1 MFNGDLDQC
10 FVGLVAPVSFVALAH
25 SAADAGLALLHHW
38 FRATALSNHLHER
51 LHKEGW
57 ALDIASKGYFLYL
70 PLLTPCSS
78 SRPLPITRHN
88 TSATTTAP
96 L

>member
-38 FRATALSNHLHER
+38 FRATALSNHLHES
-51 LHKEGW
+51 LHKEGG
-57 ALDIASKGYFLYL
+57 LGIGHCLKRLFLVPAAPHPLFFL
-70 PLLTPCSS
+70 PTSS
-78 SRPLPITRHN
+78 DHSP
-88 TSATTTAP
+88 
-96 L
+96 